1 MKRRLF
7 YKNHYGHTNS
17 LEFNLRLKEVLKIFA
32 TYRFEKVLDI
42 GCGDGFFAKKL
53 QYACQAKEIYG
64 IDISEEAI
72 KESRRRGIIAY
83 RVDVEEESLPFPDDF
98 FDAVYCGEVIE
109 HLYDPD
115 HLLSEV
121 YRVLKRNG
129 VFVLTTPNLG
139 SLYNRLCLLLGYQP
153 FGSEVSLYHDVGHLF
168 RIGTAGHIR
177 CFTLRSLKELTLIHG
192 FKVYKVVGIGINTK
206 IGVGKRLR
214 IPATVINKI
223 LQNFPS
229 LASDLL
235 LVLGK

>member
-7 YKNHYGHTNS
+7 YKNHYGRTSS

-32 TYRFEKVLDI
+32 TYCFEKVLDI
-42 GCGDGFFAKKL
+42 GCGDGIFRRN
-53 QYACQAKEIYG
+53 YG
-64 IDISEEAI
+64 MLAT
-72 KESRRRGIIAY
+72 
-83 RVDVEEESLPFPDDF
+83 
-98 FDAVYCGEVIE
+98 
-109 HLYDPD
+109 
-115 HLLSEV
+115 
-121 YRVLKRNG
+121 LKRNG

-192 FKVYKVVGIGINTK
+192 FKVYKVVRIGINTK
-206 IGVGKRLR
+206 IGVGKGLR